1 MPKTDV
7 SLKRSVAI
15 QLYLKEGIAD
25 EDLLLRVW
33 QMAQRKGKAR
43 GQNLFRMMLTAGLMA
58 LTENGQMP
66 EEIVEALN
74 LDMLVD
80 KKIRRKRRIEEA
92 RNPQSAAQAHPPASF
107 AYPPN
112 YPPQFL
118 PQPFPTQP
126 YFPPQSAQ
134 FPQTQQEAPYEANPR
149 GQDYNPN
156 RTTEPSLR
164 HARMNEERP
173 QVSGADSQPN
183 GDRVAADETPVNNGN
198 GETKGSNK
206 KSFLDLM

>member
-1 MPKTDV
+1 MPKMDV

-33 QMAQRKGKAR
+33 QLAQRKGKAR
-43 GQNLFRMMLTAGLMA
+43 GQNLFRAMLTAGLMA

-92 RNPQSAAQAHPPASF
+92 RNPQSTTQGHPPHGF
-107 AYPPN
+107 GYPQPYPPPFIPPQYPSQPY
-112 YPPQFL
+112 YPPQAA
-118 PQPFPTQP
+118 PFPLHHP
-126 YFPPQSAQ
+126 EGPH
-134 FPQTQQEAPYEANPR
+134 EANPR
-149 GQDYNPN
+149 AHDYTP
-156 RTTEPSLR
+156 REIAEPR
-164 HARMNEERP
+164 QAPARVRDRP
-173 QVSGADSQPN
+173 PQIVKEDNLPGPSD
-183 GDRVAADETPVNNGN
+183 VAADETPMNNGN
-198 GETKGSNK
+198 GEMKGSDTAA
-206 KSFLDLM
+206 FLDLM

>member
-1 MPKTDV
+1 MPKVDI

-33 QMAQRKGKAR
+33 NLAQQKGKAR
-43 GQNLFRMMLTAGLMA
+43 GQNLFRAMLTAGLMA

-66 EEIVEALN
+66 EEIVESLN

-92 RNPQSAAQAHPPASF
+92 RNPQSAAQGHPPAGF
-107 AYPPN
+107 GYPQP
-112 YPPQFL
+112 YPPQFV
-118 PQPFPTQP
+118 PQPYPAQP
-126 YFPPQSAQ
+126 YYPPQVAPFSQ
-134 FPQTQQEAPYEANPR
+134 HPQEGPYEAAPR
-149 GQDYNPN
+149 VHDHTPQKIAEPHPAPA
-156 RTTEPSLR
+156 RT
-164 HARMNEERP
+164 NERP
-173 QVSGADSQPN
+173 PQIAREDKRPISGE
-183 GDRVAADETPVNNGN
+183 VAADETPMNNGN
-198 GETKGSNK
+198 GETKGSDT

>member
-1 MPKTDV
+1 MDV

-33 QMAQRKGKAR
+33 NLAQQKGKAR
-43 GQNLFRMMLTAGLMA
+43 GQNLFRMMLTAGLLT

-66 EEIVEALN
+66 EEIVETLN

-92 RNPQSAAQAHPPASF
+92 RSPQPSAPTHPPAGF
-107 AYPPN
+107 GYPQP

-118 PQPFPTQP
+118 PQPYPAQP
-126 YFPPQSAQ
+126 YYPAQ
-134 FPQTQQEAPYEANPR
+134 APAIQQPQQEGPYEPSRR
-149 GQDYNPN
+149 GHEHSPQKAPEQLA
-156 RTTEPSLR
+156 EP
-164 HARMNEERP
+164 ARSVREPVQGSREDAP
-173 QVSGADSQPN
+173 QGQ
-183 GDRVAADETPVNNGN
+183 GEVAADETPMNNGS
-198 GETKGSNK
+198 GETGNSDTT
-206 KSFLDLM
+206 SFLALM